1 MKRKPR
7 IIVTY
12 LEAGMGH
19 IVSAKAISEA
29 LKANY
34 GDKLDIYDVWLAKES
49 PVLKQYQE
57 TLVKEVKRSNKNPG
71 YGNFQFL
78 CMNIFGKES
87 SLKFTH
93 NTVFLNAKKE
103 MFKVFAKY
111 RPDVMISTHY
121 SPHYCS
127 IELRNKYLKNMIVA
141 TYDPDPNVHGWWD
154 NRSDIFFVNNEH
166 AKKQALKNSKFLPS
180 SVKQVGFT
188 AREQILNCTLT
199 KEQCREKY
207 DLPKDKF
214 TVILADGAYAT
225 SKLKEYANEFCKI
238 TKPVTLI
245 LIAGKNDKVKEY
257 FDKKK
262 EKLPEN
268 ITMKVFGF
276 VDNIHEL
283 YKASDVFV
291 TKAGPNA
298 IQDSIFCETPIMV
311 NFYANPVEKFTQNL
325 FTKEYKC
332 GETVLDK
339 IKARRKI
346 ERWISKPQMLD
357 TYRENC
363 KKLCARKNGAQDI
376 AREIYRAIQYY
387 KPHLFDD
394 NKAGE

>member
-7 IIVTY
+7 IVVTY
-12 LEAGMGH
+12 IEAGMGH

-29 LKANY
+29 LKTNY
-34 GDKLDIYDVWLAKES
+34 GDELDIFDVWLAKES

-78 CMNIFGKES
+78 CMNIFGKEQ

-93 NTVFLNAKKE
+93 NTVFSKAKNE

-111 RPDVMISTHY
+111 RPDVIVSTHY
-121 SPHYCS
+121 SPHFCS
-127 IELRNKYLKNMIVA
+127 IELRNRNLNKMLVA

-154 NRSDIFFVNNEH
+154 NRSDLFFVNNEH
-166 AKKQALKNSKFLPS
+166 AKKQAIKNSKFIPS

-188 AREQILNCTLT
+188 AREQILNCDLT
-199 KEQCREKY
+199 KKQCREKY
-207 DLPKDKF
+207 GLPQDKF

-238 TKPVTLI
+238 TKPITLI

-283 YKASDVFV
+283 YKASDLFV

-298 IQDSIFCETPIMV
+298 IQDSIFVGTPIMV
-311 NFYANPVEKFTQNL
+311 NFYANPVEKFTQKL
-325 FTKEYKC
+325 FVKEYKC

-339 IKARRKI
+339 IKARKKI
-346 ERWISKPQMLD
+346 ERWISKPHTLEA
-357 TYRENC
+357 YRENC
-363 KKLCARKNGAQDI
+363 HKLDDRKNGAVDI
-376 AREIYRAIQYY
+376 ANEIYRALKYY
-387 KPHLFDD
+387 KPQLFDGD
-394 NKAGE
+394 GE